1 MILLF
6 NTIYCN
12 SIVIDLSLF
21 RVIGCFIRLLI
32 LRVHEINRDIY
43 KLIHTFTVIKK
54 TQYIAKKML
63 LIYFYTSC

>member
-21 RVIGCFIRLLI
+21 MVIGCSIRLLI
-32 LRVHEINRDIY
+32 LRVYEINRGTY
-43 KLIHTFTVIKK
+43 KLINTFIVIKKK
-54 TQYIAKKML
+54 TQYIAKNATYL
-63 LIYFYTSC
+63 PLY